1 MNGLLVD
8 RGNNERDDITGA
20 LICRADLYLQLLEGP
35 QKQVMKTFARIENDD
50 RHTEVDVL
58 ISERTLARE
67 FPHWSMLDD
76 PARTWLWTQSEI
88 ASGAA
93 IKASK
98 GKFCLFLRGYVP
110 KFKKNLSIK
119 GFGDEN
125 VRKNHFNIC
134 RS

>member
-1 MNGLLVD
+1 MEAMELYHIVYISRPFGFDQALLNGLLVD
-8 RGNNERDDITGA
+8 SRANNERDDITGA

-98 GKFCLFLRGYVP
+98 GEVLSVFKRLR
-110 KFKKNLSIK
+110 SEI
-119 GFGDEN
+119 
-125 VRKNHFNIC
+125 
-134 RS
+134 